1 MGNDHSISETS
12 IAHRTHHH
20 HVRPKLSDAT
30 PQRPLSAADFA
41 EEWGIERLA
50 KGRRSLDVRGSY
62 SSEPRRKP
70 SQCTLSPSLF
80 ESENEDSEGAS
91 GLGAR
96 SKSTTDANRRP
107 SRNSLGV
114 QSPPSPQISPARS
127 PTNLSVPRRQQRRMS
142 VDESQQRRL
151 QHLAARTGVLN
162 APNGHKLSLSG
173 FAMMNGATGDERQD
187 ARTRIS
193 RATRDFAET
202 GDFGLT
208 LQEHLKLTSYQ
219 TLMLTQTWPK
229 MKSSVFTAVFRE
241 LSQRCP
247 KVKELF
253 QKTSIVGGFSA
264 NKCYDIKEHVK
275 QLIELYD
282 LSIQDLNAPCKISQ
296 ERLVNIGE
304 QHFSICGPGAS
315 SIWDDLGVALTEA
328 ISKADATRGKRE
340 AFKAYIALTSFLV
353 DSMKAGY
360 SQQAKRK
367 SLTRASN
374 GHLNKNM

>member
-1 MGNDHSISETS
+1 MTEYGYGSSNGY
-12 IAHRTHHH
+12 A
-20 HVRPKLSDAT
+20 P
-30 PQRPLSAADFA
+30 FM
-41 EEWGIERLA
+41 
-50 KGRRSLDVRGSY
+50 SY
-62 SSEPRRKP
+62 SSEPRRKT
-70 SQCTLSPSLF
+70 SQCTLSPSLL
-80 ESENEDSEGAS
+80 ESENEDSEGAT
-91 GLGAR
+91 GIGAR
-96 SKSTTDANRRP
+96 SKSTNDAGRRP

-114 QSPPSPQISPARS
+114 TTPQSPARS
-127 PTNLSVPRRQQRRMS
+127 PSNLSVPRRQQRRMS

-151 QHLAARTGVLN
+151 QHLAARTGVLT

-173 FAMMNGATGDERQD
+173 FGMMNGANGDERQD

-219 TLMLTQTWPK
+219 TLMLTQTWPR
-229 MKSSVFTAVFRE
+229 MKASVFNSVFRE

-296 ERLVNIGE
+296 DRLMNIGE